1 MGLPFSDALASRLRR
16 LEAAVQEV
24 ETSIDRADL
33 DRCPDAV
40 AIALDTLYDLW
51 EAWKKTAKLTK
62 AVQDSIVTG
71 DPAGETTAALTFAR
85 GGKTHD
91 LIEFG
96 AFTDTFSDT
105 FYSHYGVWRW
115 QAYSDER
122 PEYARRVEWYA
133 TRVCGEEVLPPF
145 RRALACLRERPEF
158 QT

>member
-1 MGLPFSDALASRLRR
+1 
-16 LEAAVQEV
+16 
-24 ETSIDRADL
+24 
-33 DRCPDAV
+33 
-40 AIALDTLYDLW
+40 LYDLW

-105 FYSHYGVWRW
+105 FTRTMGSGVGRRTATSDQNMPAGSSGMQQGFAAKKSCRHFDAHWP
-115 QAYSDER
+115 AYASDQSFKLEI
-122 PEYARRVEWYA
+122 ARDM
-133 TRVCGEEVLPPF
+133 
-145 RRALACLRERPEF
+145 RAVAASP
-158 QT
+158 